1 MNKATYCGLGLC
13 LSVALMGGQAL
24 AEGDLA
30 AGERNF
36 RQCAACHQLD
46 EGVHRV
52 GPSLHGVFGRPAGTA
67 EGFNYSPDLVAAGE
81 AGVVWNEET
90 LFDYLEN
97 PVEFLK
103 KVLDKGR
110 VSTRMPNRFAR
121 EDFRRDLIAYLKQEL
136 GE

>member
-1 MNKATYCGLGLC
+1 MNKATQFGLGLC
-13 LSVALMGGQAL
+13 LAVALTGGQAL
-24 AEGDLA
+24 AEGDPE

-52 GPSLHGVFGRPAGTA
+52 GPSLNGVFGRQAGTA

-81 AGVVWNEET
+81 AGIVWNEET

-97 PVEFLK
+97 PQEFLE
-103 KVLDKGR
+103 KVLNKER
-110 VSTRMPNRFAR
+110 VSIRMLNRYPK
-121 EDFRRDLIAYLKQEL
+121 EDFRRDIIAYLKQES